1 MKLLVG
7 GKPQTIIPKTIFDF
21 DYRIIILLCYLGKDE
36 TSGKTADATRIHDSP
51 VACKAQKEKDF
62 DYCTKQQVSE
72 EIILPEKK
80 ADGSDSSSD
89 SWTTVNSDGEEEN
102 VIAKVIATRRR
113 ENTPTNIGEDVQ
125 RKQPIPKVLVKKKS
139 ALELEGQSKFS

>member
-1 MKLLVG
+1 M
-7 GKPQTIIPKTIFDF
+7 
-21 DYRIIILLCYLGKDE
+21 
-36 TSGKTADATRIHDSP
+36 
-51 VACKAQKEKDF
+51 
-62 DYCTKQQVSE
+62 
-72 EIILPEKK
+72 
-80 ADGSDSSSD
+80 
-89 SWTTVNSDGEEEN
+89 NSDGEEEN

>member
-72 EIILPEKK
+72 EIILPEKRLM
-80 ADGSDSSSD
+80 A
-89 SWTTVNSDGEEEN
+89 
-102 VIAKVIATRRR
+102 ATRQMIR
-113 ENTPTNIGEDVQ
+113 G
-125 RKQPIPKVLVKKKS
+125 QP
-139 ALELEGQSKFS
+139 